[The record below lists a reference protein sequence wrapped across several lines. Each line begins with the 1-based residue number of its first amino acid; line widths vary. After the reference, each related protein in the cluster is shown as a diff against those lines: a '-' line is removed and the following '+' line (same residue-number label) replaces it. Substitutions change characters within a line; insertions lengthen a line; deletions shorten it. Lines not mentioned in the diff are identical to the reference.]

1 MAAYAY
7 TATLDEKTTKELKG
21 FPGMRFVSGTINV
34 TNYNGT
40 TPVAITEITSKFKG
54 AYRVLLTPTGT
65 SFLSMIPSWD
75 ATNTTIRFTIISAGV
90 FAQLADNAAGITVN
104 FLAIGT

>member
-7 TATLDEKTTKELKG
+7 TATVTENKLKLIG
-21 FPGMRFVSGTINV
+21 GYPGERLVSGTINV

-54 AYRVLLTPTGT
+54 SYQVQLTATGT
-65 SFLSMIPSWD
+65 SFVSMIPSWD
-75 ATNTTIRFTIISAGV
+75 ATNKTIRFTVISAGA

-104 FLAIGT
+104 FLATGI